1 MQWRLITILIATL
14 SAVLLSVP
22 VTRSSAQAPR
32 PFKVATSIA
41 RSDASMVALKNVR
54 IIDGT
59 GAPPK
64 EHKTVLIEAGIIR
77 AVGDSADVIIPSG
90 ARILDLAGCTV
101 LPGLVML
108 HEHFQY
114 RVADDLTHAQP
125 FTAPRLF
132 LAFGVTTVRT
142 AGTDHP
148 FVDLNL
154 KREID
159 AGRVPGPEM
168 FVTSP
173 FLNGDAS
180 HLGDGNRFL
189 GDKVVRDLEDA
200 RRAVRYWAAEGVT
213 SFKVYRRIWKE
224 ALTAIIEEAHR
235 LGLPVTAHLGSV
247 GCREAVEL
255 GIDNIEHGFF
265 ECLRATADGLETDP
279 NGARA
284 QDLIR
289 LLLERKVVLTFTP
302 VNFSRPLS
310 DRELDLLHP
319 AARESYLRA
328 QLAQRSAKPPAS
340 GPDLSRLRLEAQL
353 TLAFARAGGQLVL
366 GSDPGGAG
374 RMPGF
379 TNHEALKLA
388 VKVGF
393 TPLEAIR
400 IATLNGATFLKVQD
414 RTGSIAVGKEADLPV
429 VRGDPSVSIEDIE
442 NVEEVFANGRAYDPN
457 ALISTVKGLAGWR

>member
-1 MQWRLITILIATL
+1 MLSRRIRILAAAL
-14 SAVLLSVP
+14 SAALLLLSV
-22 VTRSSAQAPR
+22 TRSVGQAQ
-32 PFKVATSIA
+32 KTSNDTSPIIHFD
-41 RSDASMVALKNVR
+41 STVVALKDVR
-54 IIDGT
+54 VIDGT

-64 EHKTVLIEAGIIR
+64 EHQTLLIEAGRIR
-77 AVGDSADVIIPSG
+77 AVGDAADVMIPSG
-90 ARILDLAGCTV
+90 AQILNLAGRAV

-114 RVADDLTHAQP
+114 RAADDLTHAQP

-148 FVDLNL
+148 YVDLNL

-173 FLNGDAS
+173 FLNGDAG
-180 HLGDGNRFL
+180 HFGDGNRFL
-189 GDKVVRDLEDA
+189 GDKVVRDPEDA

-213 SFKVYRRIWKE
+213 SFKVYRRISKE
-224 ALTAIIEEAHR
+224 ALATIIEEAHH

-247 GCREAVEL
+247 SCREAVEL

-265 ECLRATADGLETDP
+265 ECIQGTADGLETDP
-279 NGARA
+279 NGARVQA
-284 QDLIR
+284 LIR
-289 LLLERKVVLTFTP
+289 LLLEKRIVLTFTP
-302 VNFSRPLS
+302 VDFSRPLS

-328 QLAQRSAKPPAS
+328 QLTQRSAKAPPV
-340 GPDLSRLRLEAQL
+340 GPNLSRLRLEAQL
-353 TLAFARAGGQLVL
+353 TLAFARAGGRLVL
-366 GSDPGGAG
+366 GSDPGGNG
-374 RMPGF
+374 RIPGF
-379 TNHEALKLA
+379 TDHESLKLA

-393 TPLEAIR
+393 TSLEAIR
-400 IATLNGATFLKVQD
+400 IATLNGATFLGIQD
-414 RTGSIAVGKEADLPV
+414 RTGSIAVGKEADLLV
-429 VRGDPSVSIEDIE
+429 VRGDPSVRIEDIE
-442 NVEEVFANGRAYDPN
+442 NVEKVFANGRAYNPN
-457 ALISTVKGLAGWR
+457 DLISTVKGLVGWQ